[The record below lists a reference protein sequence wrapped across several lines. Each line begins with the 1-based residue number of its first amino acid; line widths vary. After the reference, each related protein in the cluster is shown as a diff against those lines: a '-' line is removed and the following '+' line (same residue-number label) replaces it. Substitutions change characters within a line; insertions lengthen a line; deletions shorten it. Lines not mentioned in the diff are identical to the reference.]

1 MSKHPVKIKRAPT
14 RLIAEP
20 AAEVMPAHTPRRGE
34 VTFRYS
40 HASISLAGNRAHVEA
55 RRVEMTGG
63 RLESETF
70 EGDVDPSVFGRAVAE
85 AERQLL
91 AQTALFWQSFA
102 SMLPFS
108 DRNRD

>member
-14 RLIAEP
+14 RLVANP
-20 AAEVMPAHTPRRGE
+20 APEAMPAHAPHRGE

-55 RRVEMTGG
+55 RRVELTGG

-70 EGDVDPSVFGRAVAE
+70 EGEVDPSVFGRAVAE
-85 AERQLL
+85 AQRQLL
-91 AQTALFWQSFA
+91 AQTALFWQPFA
-102 SMLPFS
+102 SMMPFFR
-108 DRNRD
+108 RNRD